1 MHADQDRFDKHQSRG
16 WAAVQHRRGVLICLG
31 DPIAGRLLGAAEDAV
46 VHRATEKHA
55 GAIGAVVDEN

>member
-1 MHADQDRFDKHQSRG
+1 MHANQDRFGKHQPRG
-16 WAAVQHRRGVLICLG
+16 WAAICLG

-55 GAIGAVVDEN
+55 GPIGAVVDEN